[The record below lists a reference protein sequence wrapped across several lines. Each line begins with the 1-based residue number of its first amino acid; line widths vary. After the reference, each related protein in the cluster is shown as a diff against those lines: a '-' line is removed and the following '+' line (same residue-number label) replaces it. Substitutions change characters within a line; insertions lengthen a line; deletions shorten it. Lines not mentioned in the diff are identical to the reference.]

1 MASTTFSISDTVSQ
15 GSLSQRDQ
23 REVNTVELSAQ
34 FNPVQDFAE
43 ASLYNNRGEFI
54 STTRVN
60 IGINPPS
67 APKDPSQV
75 NEERDLASSTVSIDP
90 TPLLNSIPDPL
101 KEGARAVYSFFRPI
115 LSNFKLEELSYD
127 RTEGK
132 LKSIGFDRT
141 QSSINLLISL
151 VKDATYYG
159 KIGIDHAEG
168 EYTPIINVVDD
179 GEYLYLKLYRPLPE
193 SVNLG
198 DSISINQEVADP
210 VTVTFNFTPDEPE
223 VAPTPFLRTANFNIK
238 LDDSS
243 AVSTEYINYD
253 ELYSLPVTNSYNRIF
268 SEVEKTGVELSV
280 DYTNFENFVHFSSA
294 KERLANFKYK
304 LDLYDQYRNERAIAA
319 SLSNA
324 SNAITSSNL
333 YYDNLIKGV
342 VSKFDGYERYL
353 FYESSSKAW
362 PKASSNTPY
371 INVSSSDAAATT
383 WYAAEYASASLYD
396 ELNESN
402 LEYTVPEFI
411 RQDDSNAPY
420 SLFLNMIGQHFD
432 ELWISAKGITDKYDA
447 DNRLDYGISK
457 ELIEKTLQSFGVKLY
472 SSNFATDSLLN
483 LYTGQWYS
491 TGSEDINTFVTASN
505 DPSPSNDIIKET
517 YKRIYHNLPYLLK
530 TKGTERGLRALI
542 NCFGIPS
549 GSLTIT
555 ESGGYTVGGYYYNR
569 ASTVD
574 KIRLDNTGSL
584 VSGSTLSLYT
594 SIQKEDNKYTQD
606 LHQIDISFSPTTQLN
621 SEIEDLVVANTP
633 AGFNIDDYIGDPTV
647 LNSGSYASLNAFAS
661 SNMSTVERYDVFDF
675 IRLIKFFDNQLFKM
689 IKDFVPARTET
700 TTGITIK
707 PHILNRSK
715 IKSPV
720 VDWSQPEYTGSIDT
734 AFISGS
740 SAGIFDNLSTTY
752 SASLL
757 TPSGSILRIYDDQAA
772 KINGELGGTVLD
784 MYSGS
789 LNEANPLKKP
799 AKILPRY
806 VASGSSSNNNPAQG
820 TFNWQ
825 AELEPAQLDPD
836 YQIKYLYINE
846 VDANGENIEN
856 ALGNLRPG
864 DKITFSVKYQ
874 SVIP

>member
-1 MASTTFSISDTVSQ
+1 MASITFSISDAVSQ

-23 REVNTVELSAQ
+23 REISTVELSAQ
-34 FNPVQDFAE
+34 FDPLQDFAE
-43 ASLYNNRGEFI
+43 ASLYNNRGEFL

-60 IGINPPS
+60 VGINPPS
-67 APKDPSQV
+67 APNDPSQV
-75 NEERDLASSTVSIDP
+75 NEERDLVSSTVSIDP
-90 TPLLNSIPDPL
+90 TPLLNSVPDPL
-101 KEGARAVYSFFRPI
+101 KDGGRAVYSFFRPL
-115 LSNFKLEELSYD
+115 LSNFKSEEISYD
-127 RTEGK
+127 RTEVK
-132 LKSIGFDRT
+132 LKSIGSDRS
-141 QSSINLLISL
+141 QPAVDLLVSL
-151 VKDATYYG
+151 VKDAAYYG

-168 EYTPIINVVDD
+168 NYTPITNVIDD
-179 GEYLYLKLYRPLPE
+179 GEYIYLKLYRPLPDL
-193 SVNLG
+193 VNLG
-198 DSISINQEVADP
+198 DSININQEVADP
-210 VTVTFNFTPDEPE
+210 VTVTFNFTPDVPE
-223 VAPTPFLRTANFNIK
+223 EEPTPFLRTANFNIK

-243 AVSTEYINYD
+243 AISTEYLNYD
-253 ELYSLPVTNSYNRIF
+253 ELYSLPITNSYNRIF

-304 LDLYDQYRNERAIAA
+304 LDLYDQYRNERATAA
-319 SLSNA
+319 ALSNA
-324 SNAITSSNL
+324 NNAITSSNL

-362 PKASSNTPY
+362 PKASSGKPY

-420 SLFLNMIGQHFD
+420 NLFLNMIGQHFD

-483 LYTGQWYS
+483 LYTGQWFS

-505 DPSPSNDIIKET
+505 DPSPSNSIVKET

-549 GSLTIT
+549 GSLAIT
-555 ESGGYTVGGYYYNR
+555 ESGGYTVEDYYYNR

-633 AGFNIDDYIGDPTV
+633 AGFNIDDYIGDPTT
-647 LNSGSYASLNAFAS
+647 LNSGSYASLNAFAAR
-661 SNMSTVERYDVFDF
+661 NMASVERYDVFDF

-757 TPSGSILRIYDDQAA
+757 TPSGSILRIHDDQAA
-772 KINGELGGTVLD
+772 KINGELGGTVLTI
-784 MYSGS
+784 YSGS

-806 VASGSSSNNNPAQG
+806 VASGSSSDNSPAQG

-825 AELEPAQLDPD
+825 AELEPSQLDPD

-846 VDANGENIEN
+846 VDANGENLEN

-874 SVIP
+874 VTIP